1 MTEQHQKR
9 SKAEQTPR
17 RYDTPPAETITPPS
31 VHRHPVLPLVDIGS
45 RKFEELCRDIMR
57 QVYPD
62 YRIALKRR
70 SGQDQFGVDVE
81 GFDDL
86 QNPVTVVSA
95 KCYKHIPA
103 WEFRAWIEDFTKH
116 LEGHWKGKGVKEFI
130 IAISVEANDDDM
142 NDAARELAAQMRAQ
156 DIRFRLWDSVEL
168 SDLLRK
174 DPRLIDRYFNEA
186 WVKALSADS
195 DPGTPVSARMPFS
208 VSGPTASQMA
218 VFAQIE
224 ATYQGPLNEA
234 LSRNLEEAITKLRR
248 GKRSAVKEWLADA
261 QSDIV
266 KWNGASPETR
276 AKGLRAVAM
285 VVLGEG
291 DIETAE
297 RLLDEAD
304 AFAYPPDRVARA
316 FLIRSR
322 DDGRKALTYLTSPEN
337 RRERELV
344 GALLIEEGEAQEALD
359 VLAPLTGDDAS
370 SEVLRLRA
378 VATLLNGGK
387 RTEALNLVG
396 SATAKEPDSAMALF
410 ARGVVRMAC
419 ALVDGASPQF
429 GSVPNPIGR
438 SLVLATQ
445 DARNLLLQAADDFTR
460 LHETVEGDFKR
471 DVEVWRLAALL
482 LNDDTRD
489 RGRQYARSLF
499 ARTDAEPA
507 AIAWGV
513 LHGLPLRHGRIKK
526 AFADAIRNG
535 EGTPSHVV
543 VLAIMAAG
551 RASPDKGLAQINK
564 FAAFFPE
571 ASAFF
576 DAWRQQFGANRGDAG
591 SPTFAQSL
599 RDSTDTG
606 NVASVYTYLSTHLS
620 EVENLLTG
628 AEFLASR
635 GAFDLVDRLRPAL
648 SKLLS
653 ARAIE
658 LASVAALNNDD
669 PHASIEILDQALVQ
683 GMDNTRRLS
692 YVRIRAWK
700 ALGNH
705 HALIDDIQKQLG
717 DREDPELREELLEAY
732 LRIGAL
738 DRVREQ
744 AEIALDT
751 GIIDKRKAVQLAL
764 ALQSHAP
771 DVARRALKG
780 LGSYD
785 VPADLQNVVLEL
797 SSNLGIAS
805 LQQEMIRKLIA
816 DPDKKANFRSFD
828 TVEELLAML
837 EEQANEYRA
846 LLDQWL
852 RGTIPAVAAMRNDG
866 KDFVSLFLASKTTR
880 SHRAGSPIP
889 MMLRSGSE
897 RPEVRI
903 PAGERPTLR
912 LDLSGLLIAHRVGII
927 EELDDAFS
935 IQVPE
940 SLPEA
945 LVLLETQFH
954 EVSKIIAEGVKAVAR
969 GDSSVEIRKTISADV
984 PELAVVRGGVEGDDK
999 HRIAFVLDRAFQ
1011 AGHIDRSQLESICA
1025 QLEISAETTRQPIAE
1040 LALGQDAITAFA
1052 QVGVLEPL
1060 ARSIPLMTGQSTVDH
1075 MLRQLAFA
1083 EDEEEI
1089 KSQLRIL
1096 TQVVAGKLAA
1106 SKWATIAPD
1115 RSVRQ
1120 NERSRMLPS
1129 HARCLVEVLPKDHA
1143 TFDDFVW
1150 IEDRTISRQPI
1161 KRLLTLPEILTV
1173 LQDRG
1178 LLDKPRSA
1186 STRRSLREWGYLCLP
1201 IDIDEIATII
1211 EAVPVVDGAVVE
1223 NGPLGDL
1230 RRWFA
1235 NELQHLRYV
1244 DQSHQAD
1251 PQGHIIGEVRRTI
1264 DLSSLSSKLIK
1275 RLWLDGKGSDN
1286 DLNARSTWV
1295 WSNLR
1300 LTHLP
1305 APLGAPD
1312 PDARRSVAALNAAQ
1326 MLMVPVHTDLDRRK
1340 LRKERYAGLIDWTI
1354 NSVIGPL
1361 AKSDPE
1367 TADLTAETVAS
1378 TLSRLVEIPEGLE
1391 IDVAQALKMQMT
1403 RSARRFLDLL
1413 PDDWEERI
1421 TSRGDLKQQL
1431 SIVMVMLLTVEPDLQ
1446 LSVKVLE
1453 QTLRRCIT
1461 EGLTRCELA
1470 LHNSRKKAKLELS
1483 TDAEGLPTGALVIGR
1498 RRVPIH
1504 PSTMGLVHPDKTV
1517 RARLLQT
1524 IGEEGSVG
1532 RPITSAYL
1540 DDLAS
1545 NENVEFRVDDFH
1557 ERLRSDFRRAKQLLW
1572 ERLSKTGSVQL
1583 ADFDLPPPA
1592 HLLDYLGVS
1601 REFNG
1606 SAAELVAASIEALR
1620 PAVGI
1625 EQAIYRVSGIPYTF
1639 DRDLLLEF
1647 KGAVSEAG
1655 QDTWAPRWES
1665 VNTSLVWLLA
1675 SASAGQPIEYDEPG
1689 LDYGLS
1695 LSHAKLVVRLLRHG
1709 ARQAVKDPAWRA
1721 LPPELAFC
1729 LVWLHADQ
1737 LARVVAGSGID
1748 PQEFGRWLSARTRP
1762 MVFDFKHE
1770 EIWDDWLRQSSIHL
1784 TGHLLLAKAASTLLS
1799 AGVLV
1804 PEWLKTTIGQTG
1816 ENHWTPLPEVLVATP
1831 EAPDAKIWISVDPI
1845 LAMMTAGWMRHDH
1858 PLRHRDQNEL
1868 MASILE
1874 ESKDAEAGF
1883 LASLVLVIVDL
1894 DRVSEDLTASLRERL
1909 EATLAQSPVLNDHVF
1924 LAVTDALARVFA
1936 RLGDLTGFE
1945 SWLAG
1950 LAENCARKWARSRV
1964 TLTDENEA
1972 SKAAVALFNAVYVFA
1987 AAKGRPLVE
1996 ICSLLAKN
2004 LVDIVNAWP
2013 ATLKAA
2019 INCLDGISQHV
2030 DIATAAET
2038 IFPALLE
2045 LRTR

>member
-1 MTEQHQKR
+1 MTKQHQKR
-9 SKAEQTPR
+9 SKGEVGPR

-31 VHRHPVLPLVDIGS
+31 IHRHPVLPLVDIGS

-86 QNPVTVVSA
+86 QSPVTVVSA

-116 LEGHWKGKGVKEFI
+116 LEGHWKGKGVQEFI
-130 IAISVEANDDDM
+130 IAVSVEANDDDM
-142 NDAARELAAQMRAQ
+142 NDAARELAVQLRARG
-156 DIRFRLWDSVEL
+156 IRFRLWDSVEL
-168 SDLLRK
+168 SELLRK

-186 WVKALSADS
+186 WVKALSADGG
-195 DPGTPVSARMPFS
+195 PGTPVAASIPFS

-234 LSRNLEEAITKLRR
+234 LSRNLEEAIANLRR

-285 VVLGEG
+285 VILGEG

-344 GALLIEEGEAQEALD
+344 GALLIEEGEAQAALD

-387 RTEALNLVG
+387 RAEALNLVG

-429 GSVPNPIGR
+429 GSIPNPIGR
-438 SLVLATQ
+438 SLVLGTQ
-445 DARNLLLQAADDFTR
+445 DARNLLLQAADDFAR
-460 LHETVEGDFKR
+460 LHETIEGDFKR

-482 LNDDTRD
+482 LNEDTRD
-489 RGRQYARSLF
+489 RGRQYARSLS
-499 ARTDAEPA
+499 AKADADPSV
-507 AIAWGV
+507 IAWS
-513 LHGLPLRHGRIKK
+513 LLYGLPLRHGRIKK
-526 AFADAIRNG
+526 IFADAIRNG
-535 EGTPSHVV
+535 KGTPSHVV
-543 VLAIMAAG
+543 VLAMMAAG
-551 RASPDKGLAQINK
+551 RTSPEKGVAQIDN
-564 FAAFFPE
+564 FAVFFPE
-571 ASAFF
+571 AFAFF
-576 DAWRQQFGANRGDAG
+576 DAWRQQFGANLGDPG

-599 RDSTDTG
+599 RDSAETG

-620 EVENLLTG
+620 EVENLMAG

-635 GAFDLVDRLRPAL
+635 GAFDLVDRLRPEL
-648 SKLLS
+648 SKILS

-658 LASVAALNNDD
+658 LASVAALNNDNA
-669 PHASIEILDQALVQ
+669 HASIEMLDQALAQ
-683 GMDNTRRLS
+683 GLDNTRRLS

-705 HALIDDIQKQLG
+705 HALIDDIQKQLR

-738 DRVREQ
+738 DRVKEQ
-744 AEIALDT
+744 AELALDT
-751 GIIDKRKAVQLAL
+751 GIIDKRKAVQLAI

-771 DVARRALKG
+771 DVARRALEG

-785 VPADLQNVVLEL
+785 VPADLENVVLEL

-805 LQQEMIRKLIA
+805 LQQEMIRKLVA
-816 DPDKKANFRSFD
+816 DPEKKANFRSFE
-828 TVEELLAML
+828 TIEEMLEML
-837 EEQANEYRA
+837 EEQANGYRA
-846 LLDQWL
+846 QLDQWL
-852 RGTIPAVAAMRNDG
+852 HGTIPAVAAMRNDG

-880 SHRAGSPIP
+880 NHRAGNPIP
-889 MMLRSGSE
+889 MMLRSGTD

-903 PAGERPTLR
+903 PAGVRPTMR
-912 LDLSGLLIAHRVGII
+912 LDLSGLLMAHRVGII
-927 EELDDAFS
+927 EELDGAFS

-954 EVSKIIAEGVKAVAR
+954 EVSKNIAEGIKAVAR
-969 GDSSVEIRKTISADV
+969 GDSSVEIRKAVPADV
-984 PELAVVRGGVEGDDK
+984 PKLSFVRGGIEGDDK
-999 HRIAFVLDRAFQ
+999 HRIAFVLDRAFEG
-1011 AGHIDRSQLESICA
+1011 GHIDRLQLESICA
-1025 QLEISAETTRQPIAE
+1025 QLEISAETIRQPTAE
-1040 LALGQDAITAFA
+1040 LGLGHDAITAFA
-1052 QVGVLEPL
+1052 QVGILEPL
-1060 ARSIPLMTGQSTVDH
+1060 ARSIPLMTEQSTVDH
-1075 MLRQLAFA
+1075 MLRQLDFA
-1083 EDEEEI
+1083 EDEEKI
-1089 KSQLRIL
+1089 KLQLRIL
-1096 TQVVAGKLAA
+1096 IQVVAGKLGT
-1106 SKWATIAPD
+1106 SKWATLVPD

-1120 NERSRMLPS
+1120 DERAGKLPS
-1129 HARCLVEVLPKDHA
+1129 HARCLLEVLPKHHA
-1143 TFDDFVW
+1143 SFDDFLW

-1173 LQDRG
+1173 LQGRG
-1178 LLDKPRSA
+1178 LLDKLSCA
-1186 STRRSLREWGYLCLP
+1186 SIRRSLREWGYLCLP
-1201 IDIDEIATII
+1201 IDIEEIATIV
-1211 EAVPVVDGAVVE
+1211 EAAPVVDGAIVE
-1223 NGPLGDL
+1223 NGPLGEL

-1244 DQSHQAD
+1244 DQSHQID
-1251 PQGHIIGEVRRTI
+1251 QQGRIIGEVRRTI

-1275 RLWLDGKGSDN
+1275 RFWLDGKGSDRH
-1286 DLNARSTWV
+1286 LNARSTWV

-1305 APLGAPD
+1305 APLGAPNT
-1312 PDARRSVAALNAAQ
+1312 DARRSVAALNAAQ

-1340 LRKERYAGLIDWTI
+1340 LKKERYAGLINWTI
-1354 NSVIGPL
+1354 NSVMGPL
-1361 AKSDPE
+1361 AKTDPE

-1378 TLSRLVEIPEGLE
+1378 MLSRLVEIPEGLE

-1403 RSARRFLDLL
+1403 QLARHFLDLL

-1421 TSRGDLKQQL
+1421 TSRGDLKQKL
-1431 SIVMVMLLTVEPDLQ
+1431 SIVMVMLLTVEDDLQ

-1453 QTLRRCIT
+1453 EALRRCIT
-1461 EGLTRCELA
+1461 EGLLRCELA
-1470 LHNSRKKAKLELS
+1470 LHNTRKKAKLELS
-1483 TDAEGLPTGALVIGR
+1483 TDSDGLPTGALVIGR

-1517 RARLLQT
+1517 RAKLLLT

-1532 RPITSAYL
+1532 RPITSGYL
-1540 DDLAS
+1540 NQLAS

-1557 ERLRSDFRRAKQLLW
+1557 ERLRSDFRRTKQLLW
-1572 ERLSKTGSVQL
+1572 ERLSTIGSVQL

-1606 SAAELVAASIEALR
+1606 SAAELVAASIEVLR
-1620 PAVGI
+1620 AAVGI
-1625 EQAIYRVSGIPYTF
+1625 EQAIYRVSAIPC
-1639 DRDLLLEF
+1639 LLDQDVLIEL
-1647 KGAVSEAG
+1647 KAAVSEAG
-1655 QDTWAPRWES
+1655 QDTWPPRWES
-1665 VNTSLVWLLA
+1665 INTSLLWLLA
-1675 SASAGQPIEYDEPG
+1675 SESAGQPVEDGEPG

-1709 ARQAVKDPAWRA
+1709 ARQAVENPAWRA
-1721 LPPELAFC
+1721 LPPELAFA

-1737 LARVVAGSGID
+1737 LARVIAGSGID

-1762 MVFDFKHE
+1762 LVFDFQHD

-1784 TGHLLLAKAASTLLS
+1784 TGHLLLGKAASTLLS
-1799 AGVLV
+1799 AGVVV

-1831 EAPDAKIWISVDPI
+1831 WAPDTEFWISVDPI
-1845 LAMMTAGWMRHDH
+1845 PPMINAGWMGQDH
-1858 PLRHRDQNEL
+1858 PLRHRDQNNL
-1868 MASILE
+1868 MTSILE

-1894 DRVSEDLTASLRERL
+1894 DRVSDELNVSLRARFETTL
-1909 EATLAQSPVLNDHVF
+1909 EQLEVLNDHVF
-1924 LAVTDALARVFA
+1924 LAVTDALARVYA
-1936 RLGDLTGFE
+1936 RLGDLAGFE
-1945 SWLAG
+1945 SSITS
-1950 LAENCARKWARSRV
+1950 LAEDCASKWARSRV
-1964 TLTDENEA
+1964 GLTEENEA
-1972 SKAAVALFNAVYVFA
+1972 SKAAIALFNAVYVFA
-1987 AAKGRPLVE
+1987 AAKRRPLLE
-1996 ICSLLAKN
+1996 ICSLLAKSIIAIA
-2004 LVDIVNAWP
+2004 DAWP

-2030 DIATAAET
+2030 DTATAAET

>member
-1 MTEQHQKR
+1 
-9 SKAEQTPR
+9 
-17 RYDTPPAETITPPS
+17 
-31 VHRHPVLPLVDIGS
+31 
-45 RKFEELCRDIMR
+45 MR
-57 QVYPD
+57 QAYPD

-70 SGQDQFGVDVE
+70 TGQDQFGVDVE

-130 IAISVEANDDDM
+130 IAVSVEANDDDM
-142 NDAARELAAQMRAQ
+142 NDAARELAAHLRAQ
-156 DIRFRLWDSVEL
+156 GIRFRLWDSVEL
-168 SDLLRK
+168 SELLRK

-186 WVKALSADS
+186 WVKALSADR
-195 DPGTPVSARMPFS
+195 DPLTPVATSVPFS
-208 VSGPTASQMA
+208 VTGPTASQA
-218 VFAQIE
+218 AIFAQIE

-234 LSRNLEEAITKLRR
+234 LSRNLEEAIAKLRR
-248 GKRSAVKEWLADA
+248 GKRSAVKDWLADA

-266 KWNGASPETR
+266 KWNGASAKTR

-304 AFAYPPDRVARA
+304 AFAFPPDRVARA

-322 DDGRKALTYLTSPEN
+322 DDGRKALSYLTSPEN

-344 GALLIEEGEAQEALD
+344 GALLIEEGRAQEALD

-387 RTEALNLVG
+387 RAEALNLVG

-419 ALVDGASPQF
+419 ALVDGASPPF

-438 SLVLATQ
+438 SLVLSTP
-445 DARNLLLQAADDFTR
+445 DARNLLLQAADDFAR

-471 DVEVWRLAALL
+471 DVEAWRLAALL
-482 LNDDTRD
+482 LNEDTRD
-489 RGRQYARSLF
+489 RGRQYARSLL
-499 ARTDAEPA
+499 AKPDVDPSI
-507 AIAWGV
+507 IAWNL
-513 LHGLPLRHGRIKK
+513 LHGLPLKHGRIRK
-526 AFADAIRNG
+526 AFADAIRTG
-535 EGTPSHVV
+535 KGTPSHVV
-543 VLAIMAAG
+543 VLAMMAAG
-551 RASPDKGLAQINK
+551 RASPDKGIAQIDK
-564 FAAFFPE
+564 FAAIFPE
-571 ASAFF
+571 ATAFF
-576 DAWRQQFGANRGDAG
+576 DAWRQQFGADGGTGG
-591 SPTFAQSL
+591 SAFFAQSL
-599 RDSTDTG
+599 RDSLATD
-606 NVASVYTYLSTHLS
+606 NVASVYGYVSSHLS
-620 EVENLLTG
+620 EVENLLAG
-628 AEFLASR
+628 ADFLASR
-635 GAFDLVDRLRPAL
+635 GAFDLVDQLRPAL
-648 SKLLS
+648 SKILS

-658 LASVAALNNDD
+658 LASVAALNSDD
-669 PHASIEILDQALVQ
+669 ARASIEILDQALAQ

-705 HALIDDIQKQLG
+705 HALIDDIQEQLR

-738 DRVREQ
+738 DRVKEQ
-744 AEIALDT
+744 AELALDS
-751 GIIDKRKAVQLAL
+751 GIIDKRKAVQLAI

-771 DVARRALKG
+771 DVARRALEG

-785 VPADLQNVVLEL
+785 VPSDLENVVLEL
-797 SSNLGIAS
+797 ASNLGIAS
-805 LQQEMIRKLIA
+805 LQQEMIRKLVT
-816 DPDKKANFRSFD
+816 DPEKKANFRSFE
-828 TVEELLAML
+828 TIEEMLEML
-837 EEQANEYRA
+837 EEQANGYRA
-846 LLDQWL
+846 QLDQWL
-852 RGTIPAVAAMRNDG
+852 HGTIPAVAAMRNEG

-880 SHRAGSPIP
+880 NHRAGNPIP
-889 MMLRSGSE
+889 MMLRSGTE

-903 PAGERPTLR
+903 PAGERPTMR
-912 LDLSGLLIAHRVGII
+912 LDLSGLLMAHRVGII
-927 EELDDAFS
+927 EELDGAFS

-954 EVSKIIAEGVKAVAR
+954 EVSKNIAEGIKAVAR
-969 GDSSVEIRKTISADV
+969 GDSSVEIRKAVPADV
-984 PELAVVRGGVEGDDK
+984 PKLSFVRGGIEGDDK
-999 HRIAFVLDRAFQ
+999 HRIAFILDRAFEG
-1011 AGHIDRSQLESICA
+1011 GHIDRSQLESICA
-1025 QLEISAETTRQPIAE
+1025 QLEISAETIRQPTAE
-1040 LALGQDAITAFA
+1040 LGLGHDAITAFA
-1052 QVGVLEPL
+1052 QVGILEPL
-1060 ARSIPLMTGQSTVDH
+1060 ARSIPLMTEQSTVDH
-1075 MLRQLAFA
+1075 MLRQLEFA
-1083 EDEEEI
+1083 EDEEKI
-1089 KSQLRIL
+1089 KLQLRIL
-1096 TQVVAGKLAA
+1096 IQVVAGKLAA
-1106 SKWATIAPD
+1106 SKWATLVPD

-1120 NERSRMLPS
+1120 DERAGKLPS
-1129 HARCLVEVLPKDHA
+1129 HARCLLEVLPKDYA
-1143 TFDDFVW
+1143 TFDDFLW

-1173 LQDRG
+1173 LQSRA
-1178 LLDKPRSA
+1178 LLDELSCA
-1186 STRRSLREWGYLCLP
+1186 SIGRSLREWGYLCLP
-1201 IDIDEIATII
+1201 IDIEEIATIV
-1211 EAVPVVDGAVVE
+1211 EAAPVVDAAIVE

-1244 DQSHQAD
+1244 DQSHQID
-1251 PQGHIIGEVRRTI
+1251 QQGRIIGEVRRTI
-1264 DLSSLSSKLIK
+1264 DLSSLASKLIK
-1275 RLWLDGKGSDN
+1275 RFWLDGKGSDS

-1340 LRKERYAGLIDWTI
+1340 LKKERYAGLINWTI

-1361 AKSDPE
+1361 AKADPE

-1378 TLSRLVEIPEGLE
+1378 MLSRLVEIPQGLE

-1403 RSARRFLDLL
+1403 QLARHFLDLL

-1421 TSRGDLKQQL
+1421 TSRGDLKQKL
-1431 SIVMVMLLTVEPDLQ
+1431 SIVTVMLLTVEDDLQ

-1453 QTLRRCIT
+1453 EAFRRCIT
-1461 EGLTRCELA
+1461 EGLPRCELA
-1470 LHNSRKKAKLELS
+1470 SHNSRKKAKLELS
-1483 TDAEGLPTGALVIGR
+1483 TNSDGLPTGALVIGR

-1517 RARLLQT
+1517 RAKLLQT
-1524 IGEEGSVG
+1524 IGEEGPVG
-1532 RPITSAYL
+1532 RPITSGYL
-1540 DDLAS
+1540 NQLAS

-1557 ERLRSDFRRAKQLLW
+1557 ERLRSDFRRTKQLLW

-1592 HLLDYLGVS
+1592 YLLDYLGVS

-1606 SAAELVAASIEALR
+1606 SAAELVAASIEVLR
-1620 PAVGI
+1620 AAVGI
-1625 EQAIYRVSGIPYTF
+1625 EQAIYRVCAFPYRF

-1647 KGAVSEAG
+1647 KAAVSEAG
-1655 QDTWAPRWES
+1655 QDTWPPRWES
-1665 VNTSLVWLLA
+1665 INTSLLWLLA
-1675 SASAGQPIEYDEPG
+1675 SASAGQPIEEGEPG

-1695 LSHAKLVVRLLRHG
+1695 LSHAKLLVRLLRHG

-1721 LPPELAFC
+1721 LPPELAFA

-1737 LARVVAGSGID
+1737 LARVIAGSGID

-1762 MVFDFKHE
+1762 LVFDFKHD
-1770 EIWDDWLRQSSIHL
+1770 EIWDDWLRQSSIQL
-1784 TGHLLLAKAASTLLS
+1784 TGHLLLAKAASTMLS
-1799 AGVLV
+1799 AGLSV
-1804 PEWLKTTIGQTG
+1804 PEWLKMTIGQTG

-1831 EAPDAKIWISVDPI
+1831 QALDAEFWISIDPI
-1845 LAMMTAGWMRHDH
+1845 LAMKTAGWMGHDH
-1858 PLRHRDQNEL
+1858 PLRHRNQNEL

-1874 ESKDAEAGF
+1874 ESKEAEAGF

-1894 DRVSEDLTASLRERL
+1894 DRVSEELIVALRVRL
-1909 EATLAQSPVLNDHVF
+1909 EATLEQLQVLNDHVF
-1924 LAVTDALARVFA
+1924 LAVTDALARVYA
-1936 RLGDLTGFE
+1936 QLGDLEGFE
-1945 SWLAG
+1945 SSISSLG
-1950 LAENCARKWARSRV
+1950 KDCASKWPRSLV
-1964 TLTDENEA
+1964 GLTDENEA

-1987 AAKGRPLVE
+1987 AAKRRPLEE
-1996 ICSLLAKN
+1996 ICRLLAKN
-2004 LVDIVNAWP
+2004 IISIADTWP

-2019 INCLDGISQHV
+2019 INCLDGISHHV

>member
-1 MTEQHQKR
+1 MTKQHKKH
-9 SKAEQTPR
+9 SKEEKKPR
-17 RYDTPPAETITPPS
+17 RYVTPPAETMTPPS

-70 SGQDQFGVDVE
+70 SGQEQFGVDVE

-130 IAISVEANDDDM
+130 IAVSVEANDDDM

-156 DIRFRLWDSVEL
+156 GIRFRLWDSVEL
-168 SDLLRK
+168 SELLRK

-195 DPGTPVSARMPFS
+195 DRGTPVSSSISFS

-224 ATYQGPLNEA
+224 AAYQGPLDEA
-234 LSRNLEEAITKLRR
+234 LSRNLEEAIAKLRR

-266 KWNGASPETR
+266 KWNGASAETR

-304 AFAYPPDRVARA
+304 AFAHPPDRVARA
-316 FLIRSR
+316 FFIRSR
-322 DDGRKALTYLTSPEN
+322 DDGRKALTYLTSPES

-359 VLAPLTGDDAS
+359 VLAPLIGDDAS

-387 RTEALNLVG
+387 RTEALNLVS
-396 SATAKEPDSAMALF
+396 SAVAKEPDSAMALF

-438 SLVLATQ
+438 SLVLGTQ
-445 DARNLLLQAADDFTR
+445 EARHLLLQAADDFAR

-489 RGRQYARSLF
+489 RGRQYGRALF
-499 ARTDAEPA
+499 ARIDLEPA
-507 AIAWGV
+507 AVAWGL
-513 LHGLPLRHGRIKK
+513 LHGLPLKHGKIKK

-535 EGTPSHVV
+535 KGTPSHVV
-543 VLAIMAAG
+543 VLAMMAAG
-551 RASPDKGLAQINK
+551 QANADKGIAQIDK
-564 FAAFFPE
+564 FAAHFPE
-571 ASAFF
+571 ASVFF
-576 DAWRQQFGANRGDAG
+576 DAWRQQLGADLDDDG
-591 SPTFAQSL
+591 SPSFAQSL
-599 RDSTDTG
+599 RSSADTG
-606 NVASVYTYLSTHLS
+606 DVASLYTYLSTHLS
-620 EVENLLTG
+620 EVENLLAG

-635 GAFDLVDRLRPAL
+635 GAFDLVDQLRPAL
-648 SKLLS
+648 SRIFS
-653 ARAIE
+653 TRAIE
-658 LASVAALNNDD
+658 LATVAALNNDD
-669 PHASIEILDQALVQ
+669 ARGAIEILDQAFAQ
-683 GMDNTRRLS
+683 GLDNTRRLS
-692 YVRIRAWK
+692 YLRIRAWK

-705 HALIDDIQKQLG
+705 HALIDDIQKQLREG
-717 DREDPELREELLEAY
+717 EDPELREELLEAY

-738 DRVREQ
+738 DRVKEQ
-744 AEIALDT
+744 AELALDN
-751 GIIDKRKAVQLAL
+751 GIIDKRKAVQLAV

-771 DVARRALKG
+771 DIARRALEG
-780 LGSYD
+780 LGSFD
-785 VPADLQNVVLEL
+785 VPADLENVVLEL

-805 LQQEMIRKLIA
+805 LQQEMVRKLVA
-816 DPDKKANFRSFD
+816 DPEQKANFRSFD

-837 EEQANEYRA
+837 DEQAKGYRA

-852 RGTIPAVAAMRNDG
+852 HGTIPAVAAMRNDG
-866 KDFVSLFLASKTTR
+866 KDFVSLFLASKTAR
-880 SHRAGSPIP
+880 SHRAGSPLP
-889 MMLRSGSE
+889 MMLRSGTN
-897 RPEVRI
+897 RPEVTI
-903 PAGERPTLR
+903 PASDRPTLR
-912 LDLSGLLIAHRVGII
+912 LDLSGLLIAYRVGIV
-927 EELDDAFS
+927 EELDEAFS
-935 IQVPE
+935 IEVPE

-945 LVLLETQFH
+945 LVLLEIQCH
-954 EVSKIIAEGVKAVAR
+954 EVSKIIADGIKAVAR
-969 GDSSVEIRKTISADV
+969 GDSSVEIRKAIPTDV
-984 PELAVVRGGVEGDDK
+984 PTLSVVRGGVEGDDK

-1011 AGHIDRSQLESICA
+1011 AGHIDRAQLEDIRA
-1025 QLEISAETTRQPIAE
+1025 QLEISDETIREPIAE
-1040 LALGQDAITAFA
+1040 LGLGQDTITAFA
-1052 QVGVLEPL
+1052 QVGILEPL
-1060 ARSIPLMTGQSTVDH
+1060 ARTIRLVTEQGTVDH
-1075 MLRQLAFA
+1075 MLKQLELA
-1083 EDEEEI
+1083 EDEERI

-1096 TQVVAGKLAA
+1096 TQRVAGKLAA
-1106 SKWATIAPD
+1106 SKWATIPSD
-1115 RSVRQ
+1115 KSVRQ
-1120 NERSRMLPS
+1120 DERAGVLPA
-1129 HARCLVEVLPKDHA
+1129 HARCLVETLPMDNA
-1143 TFDDFVW
+1143 TLDDFLW
-1150 IEDRTISRQPI
+1150 IEDRTVSRQPI
-1161 KRLLTLPEILTV
+1161 KNLLTLPEILKF
-1173 LQDRG
+1173 LRERG
-1178 LLDKPRSA
+1178 LLDKARYESIR
-1186 STRRSLREWGYLCLP
+1186 TSLRQWGYLCLP
-1201 IDIDEIATII
+1201 IDMEELTTIV
-1211 EAVPVVDGAVVE
+1211 EAAPVVEGAIVE

-1235 NELQHLRYV
+1235 NELQHLPYV
-1244 DQSHQAD
+1244 DQSHYVDQE
-1251 PQGHIIGEVRRTI
+1251 GSITGEVRRTI

-1275 RLWLDGKGSDN
+1275 RLWLDGKGSDS

-1305 APLGAPD
+1305 APLGASD

-1326 MLMVPVHTDLDRRK
+1326 MLMVPVHADLDRRK
-1340 LRKERYAGLIDWTI
+1340 LKKERYAGLINWTI
-1354 NSVIGPL
+1354 NSVMGPL
-1361 AKSDPE
+1361 AKADAK

-1378 TLSRLVEIPEGLE
+1378 MLSRLVEIPEGLE
-1391 IDVAQALKMQMT
+1391 IDVAKALEMQMI
-1403 RSARRFLDLL
+1403 RSARLFLDLL

-1421 TSRGDLKQQL
+1421 TSRSGLKQKL
-1431 SIVMVMLLTVEPDLQ
+1431 SIVMVMLLTIDDDVQ
-1446 LSVKVLE
+1446 ISVKSLE
-1453 QTLRRCIT
+1453 ETLRRCIA
-1461 EGLTRCELA
+1461 EGLTQCAMA

-1483 TDAEGLPTGALVIGR
+1483 TDAEGLPAASLIIGR
-1498 RRVPIH
+1498 RRVQIH

-1524 IGEEGSVG
+1524 IGEEGPVG

-1540 DDLAS
+1540 ADLAS
-1545 NENVEFRVDDFH
+1545 NDDVEFRVDDFH
-1557 ERLRSDFRRAKQLLW
+1557 ERLRSDFRRSKQLLW

-1583 ADFDLPPPA
+1583 ADFDLPPPT

-1601 REFNG
+1601 REFKG
-1606 SAAELVAASIEALR
+1606 SAGELVAASIEALR
-1620 PAVGI
+1620 QAVGI
-1625 EQAIYRVSGIPYTF
+1625 EQAIYRVSGIPYTL
-1639 DRDLLLEF
+1639 DSDLLLEF
-1647 KGAVSEAG
+1647 KAAVSEAG
-1655 QDTWAPRWES
+1655 ENPWAPRWES

-1675 SASAGQPIEYDEPG
+1675 SAAAGQPIERDEPG

-1695 LSHAKLVVRLLRHG
+1695 VSHAKLVVRLLRHG
-1709 ARQAVKDPAWRA
+1709 VRQAVNDPAWRA
-1721 LPPELAFC
+1721 LSPEIAFC

-1737 LARVVAGSGID
+1737 LARVVAGSGVD
-1748 PQEFGRWLSARTRP
+1748 AQELGRWLSARARP

-1770 EIWDDWLRQSSIHL
+1770 EIWDDWLRQASIHL
-1784 TGHLLLAKAASTLLS
+1784 TGHLLLAKAASALLS
-1799 AGVLV
+1799 AGVLI
-1804 PEWLKTTIGQTG
+1804 PEWLKATIGQTG
-1816 ENHWTPLPEVLVATP
+1816 EIHWTPLPEVLVATP
-1831 EAPDAKIWISVDPI
+1831 HAPDPKFWISVDPV
-1845 LAMMTAGWMRHDH
+1845 LAMKTAGWIGHDH
-1858 PLRHRDQNEL
+1858 PLQHRNQNEL

-1874 ESKDAEAGF
+1874 ESKNAEASF

-1894 DRVSEDLTASLRERL
+1894 DRVDDDMTSSLRERL
-1909 EATLAQSPVLNDHVF
+1909 QTTLEQSPLMSDRAF

-1936 RLGDLTGFE
+1936 RLGDQTGFE
-1945 SWLAG
+1945 SWLAE
-1950 LAENCARKWARSRV
+1950 LAENCARKWARSRIE
-1964 TLTDENEA
+1964 LSEENEA

-1987 AAKGRPLVE
+1987 AANRRPLTQ
-1996 ICSLLAKN
+1996 ICGLLAK
-2004 LVDIVNAWP
+2004 DISSIVNAWP

-2030 DIATAAET
+2030 DIATAAEA